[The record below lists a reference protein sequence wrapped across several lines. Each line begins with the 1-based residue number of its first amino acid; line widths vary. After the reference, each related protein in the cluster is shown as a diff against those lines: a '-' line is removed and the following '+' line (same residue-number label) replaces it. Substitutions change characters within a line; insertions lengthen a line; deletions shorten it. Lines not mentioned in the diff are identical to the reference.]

1 MSKEWMTLVTEEILA
16 LRKRVEELEKQN
28 TMLEDIFLTVVEQK

>member
-28 TMLEDIFLTVVEQK
+28 KMLEDIFLTVVEQK